1 MSVLTGFAEKKKNKK
16 RLLFFCFCTE
26 RQHLLFHLKWER
38 FEKGREMEKSEK
50 LCFETVSVVE
60 DMLWA
65 WIFDGVIDSEM
76 IIKYNRSNNLTLQGA
91 KSSSS
96 TRL

>member
-1 MSVLTGFAEKKKNKK
+1 
-16 RLLFFCFCTE
+16 
-26 RQHLLFHLKWER
+26 LFHLKWER